1 MDRWSPPSLIVPAFT
16 SLISALFLV
25 FGYKMPGD
33 GIVKT
38 LFIAIGVVLA
48 GIAFF
53 TGMDWLI
60 YKFSIHFKNL
70 NEYWNAP
77 KLHFAEIIQMMNP
90 KQLDLLEAGGVM
102 RIRPGGKVEGRLH
115 WLVATPELDLPLSW
129 IYEYLDGCEES
140 FPDFL
145 PQHGLSDNLER
156 HRRRAFTKMMTNS
169 SWGIAEW
176 AAGNQAAHWLLPNM
190 GAVRDALGMS

>member
-38 LFIAIGVVLA
+38 SFLAIGVVLA

-115 WLVATPELDLPLSW
+115 WLGATPGLDLPLSLV
-129 IYEYLDGCEES
+129 YE
-140 FPDFL
+140 
-145 PQHGLSDNLER
+145 
-156 HRRRAFTKMMTNS
+156 
-169 SWGIAEW
+169 
-176 AAGNQAAHWLLPNM
+176 
-190 GAVRDALGMS
+190 